1 MNNNVEDELDKM
13 INELNAV
20 NDEFVNNYFDEEE
33 SKNNRELL
41 DSVEELNKTEEPK
54 IEFDMSLEPTTEEN
68 KIEEQ
73 LQQKEEEKS
82 NFSYSEILSRL
93 DNNEKNIDINDTN
106 DLLKLIDKTATAD
119 EFFDKIEEAINND

>member
-119 EFFDKIEEAINND
+119 EFFDKIEEAINNE